1 MTPGEFPGLTRCSA
15 GLISPSKVPDLYSPF
30 RTAGNQPFSIRAEG
44 QIRNSTIVSID
55 EETKSAIPWIQE
67 ANPSISRTCRKKLP
81 ARTVG
86 EGGDPPVPV
95 SRGKKNTAGVRV
107 QDDH

>member
-1 MTPGEFPGLTRCSA
+1 MTPGEFPGLSGYSA
-15 GLISPSKVPDLYSPF
+15 RSISPSKVPDLYSPF

-55 EETKSAIPWIQE
+55 EETQSAIPWIQE
-67 ANPSISRTCRKKLP
+67 ANPSISRTCRKKFP
-81 ARTVG
+81 AGTVG
-86 EGGDPPVPV
+86 DGGDPPVPV
-95 SRGKKNTAGVRV
+95 SRGKKNAAGTCV